1 MSMLNLNIDQGI
13 VTERLRKVV
22 AIELMTIIPQ
32 EDQRSLSIKV
42 NIQVQDAMMI
52 GNEGQ
57 SMIEK
62 SIVTE
67 NNKLSSM
74 MRKDTL
80 KIEDWKKSAET

>member
-80 KIEDWKKSAET
+80 KIEDLKKSAET